1 MELVKEER
9 LWQEVGEGGNSQMTL
24 WTLEEL
30 VIILSAV
37 EVTHRWIPA
46 FKLIPPAVLWEV
58 V

>member
-24 WTLEEL
+24 RTLEEL

-37 EVTHRWIPA
+37 EVTHSWIPV